1 MLVMYGTLL
10 ADYLESEGLE
20 PLLDI
25 IDSLGDW
32 PMTSD
37 IWKEEDFDLQN
48 AVAQLNR
55 LLGLSPLV
63 SLTVYLDR
71 KNSTQSVITVRL
83 G

>member
-1 MLVMYGTLL
+1 MVYGTLL

-25 IDSLGDW
+25 IDILGDW

-37 IWKEEDFDLQN
+37 SWREEEFDWQN
-48 AVAQLNR
+48 AIAQLYR

-63 SLTVYLDR
+63 SLTVQLDR
-71 KNSTQSVITVRL
+71 KNSTQSIITVS
-83 G
+83 